1 MNLIYRTLV
10 RRTPRPGKM
19 LTPRP
24 PPWLRSIRWSITFIF
39 FAALFFNGCYSEIWP
54 WREHLWLCGT
64 RAGSVQ
70 VGNCYSSWWSSDH
83 WSSWLLGMMIT
94 WKSPVQ
100 RHWRES
106 SCTVTHWPDMVI
118 ISDHWNE
125 HYLWTLYPFN
135 FNLLNPSVKNICRE
149 VPLPLPPLWTGRAA
163 PGKLEKLSCWFEIV
177 SQHFVAPIKNDLC
190 SINIMACW

>member
-1 MNLIYRTLV
+1 MAEVYKV
-10 RRTPRPGKM
+10 K
-19 LTPRP
+19 
-24 PPWLRSIRWSITFIF
+24 F
-39 FAALFFNGCYSEIWP
+39 ALFHVAKVNKNSSEIWP
-54 WREHLWLCGT
+54 RREHLRLCGT
-64 RAGSVQ
+64 RIGSIQVDHSISDIFTIFDSGVQ
-70 VGNCYSSWWSSDH
+70 FFFSP
-83 WSSWLLGMMIT
+83 GMMIT

-190 SINIMACW
+190 SINIMICW

>member
-1 MNLIYRTLV
+1 MHLADLKSSVPFILSFRPLWEAALQEFPCLRSGEINILRQIWPNNLKYRRETWSIWYWLLLKWLLCLTMNLIYRTLV

-54 WREHLWLCGT
+54 WREHLRLCGT

-94 WKSPVQ
+94 WKSPVE
-100 RHWRES
+100 RHWKES
-106 SCTVTHWPDMVI
+106 SCTVIPWLDTVH
-118 ISDHWNE
+118 
-125 HYLWTLYPFN
+125 
-135 FNLLNPSVKNICRE
+135 
-149 VPLPLPPLWTGRAA
+149 
-163 PGKLEKLSCWFEIV
+163 
-177 SQHFVAPIKNDLC
+177 
-190 SINIMACW
+190 